1 MENLHLFIDGM
12 ADRLF
17 EPEAR
22 RLQACVNRLDAS
34 NAEILRERV
43 YGFQWKGTL
52 FLASG
57 AKTRPKRYP
66 TLDFSLRKEGD
77 RLLADQAMVQDD
89 KQMVKQTM
97 ALLLKD
103 CESVQDVRDRLPESL
118 VELSDQL
125 KAMPRQMAFGAYALD
140 DRQARQ
146 VKSMLEKIDFYS
158 ATRLMY

>member
-43 YGFQWKGTL
+43 YGFQWKGEL
-52 FLASG
+52 FLATG

-66 TLDFSLRKEGD
+66 MLDFSLRMEGD
-77 RLLADQAMVQDD
+77 SLLADRAMVRDD
-89 KQMVKQTM
+89 KQLVKQTM
-97 ALLLKD
+97 ALLLRGSE
-103 CESVQDVRDRLPESL
+103 CLQDIRDRLPESL
-118 VELSDQL
+118 VELSDDL
-125 KAMPRQMAFGAYALD
+125 RAIPRKMAFDVNALD

-146 VKSMLEKIDFYS
+146 VKAMLEKIDFYL

>member
-1 MENLHLFIDGM
+1 MENLHKFIDGV

-43 YGFQWKGTL
+43 YGFQWKGSL

-57 AKTRPKRYP
+57 ANSRPKRYP

-77 RLLADQAMVQDD
+77 RLLADQAAVQDD

-97 ALLLKD
+97 WMLLRG
-103 CESVQDVRDRLPESL
+103 CESVQDVRDSLPESL

-125 KAMPRQMAFGAYALD
+125 KAMPRKQEVAFMLSD
-140 DRQARQ
+140 ERQIRQ
-146 VKSMLEKIDFYS
+146 VKAMMDKIDFYS